1 MVVKRDLFKTDNSE
15 IASEILKYLA
25 EHPNAADTLNGVV
38 QWWLEERTIR
48 IQLDQIKQALDE
60 LVAKGMVTERRR
72 GDSKIVYMV
81 NRSRLEDIKKISS

>member
-60 LVAKGMVTERRR
+60 LVAKGMVTEQRR